1 MAETNTGILRKAT
14 NEGDRALR
22 RTARRFGEDFR
33 ELRFRFGV
41 TQAAVAR
48 SIGVSRSVIC
58 QLEAGDEDVGPRIR
72 ARASAAL
79 GATFKMALYAD
90 AEPMIRDAAHA
101 RLIETLLRLRHPGW
115 HATIEAP
122 VPNTLSAPG
131 HRSTDVRIDGARQI
145 VLFEVESRI
154 QRWEELARE
163 CHDKQAAVQASAEA
177 DVQVHAVLVLP
188 PTHRNRAVIRSLA
201 ATARATFPVPD
212 QVLRDALTNQPGP
225 WPGNGILWLPGGRSP
240 GEAGRVGSAKRPERS
255 GSEPE

>member
-1 MAETNTGILRKAT
+1 MATTRTGTIRKAT

-22 RTARRFGEDFR
+22 RTATRFGEDFR
-33 ELRFRFGV
+33 ELRLRFGV

-48 SIGVSRSVIC
+48 SIGVSRSVTC

-72 ARASAAL
+72 ARASVAL

-101 RLIETLLRLRHPGW
+101 RLIEALLRLRHPGW
-115 HATIEAP
+115 RATIEAP
-122 VPNTLSAPG
+122 VPATLASPG

-163 CHDKQAAVQASAEA
+163 CHDKQAAVQASAA
-177 DVQVHAVLVLP
+177 VGVQVHAVLVLP
-188 PTHRNRAVIRSLA
+188 PTHRNRAVIHSLA
-201 ATARATFPVPD
+201 ATVQAAFPVPD
-212 QVLRDALTNQPGP
+212 RVLRDALTNEPGA
-225 WPGNGILWLPGGRSP
+225 WPGNGILWLSASRPPSATGP
-240 GEAGRVGSAKRPERS
+240 VGSAK
-255 GSEPE
+255 

>member
-1 MAETNTGILRKAT
+1 MATTNTGTIRKAT

-22 RTARRFGEDFR
+22 RTGRRFGEDFR
-33 ELRFRFGV
+33 ELRLRFGV

-48 SIGVSRSVIC
+48 AIGVSRSVIC
-58 QLEAGDEDVGPRIR
+58 HLEAGDEDVGTRIR
-72 ARASAAL
+72 ARASAVL

-122 VPNTLSAPG
+122 VPNTLAGPG
-131 HRSTDVRIDGARQI
+131 QRSTDVRLDGARQI

-163 CHDKQAAVQASAEA
+163 CHDKQAAFPAP
-177 DVQVHAVLVLP
+177 D
-188 PTHRNRAVIRSLA
+188 RA
-201 ATARATFPVPD
+201 
-212 QVLRDALTNQPGP
+212 LRDALTNQPGP
-225 WPGNGILWLPGGRSP
+225 WPGDGILWLSAAGPRAI
-240 GEAGRVGSAKRPERS
+240 AGRALSAKAIES
-255 GSEPE
+255 G